1 MKRIKT
7 RRMGRWDE
15 KDKDEEDGEVGMKR
29 IKTRRMGRW
38 DEKDKDE
45 EDGEVG

>member
-7 RRMGRWDE
+7 RRMVRWDE

>member
-7 RRMGRWDE
+7 GRMGRWDE
-15 KDKDEEDGEVGMKR
+15 KDKDEGDGEVGMKR

-38 DEKDKDE
+38 
-45 EDGEVG
+45 G